1 MKSTEKDI
9 EAKVKAIDT
18 KQYYQLNPY
27 ERLQDDDVETVNH
40 RYDTSNDVT
49 FEQAKSLA
57 EEIREE
63 SEKNTTTRLEP
74 PPDLLV
80 SSNLRRKIWPEVEV
94 GFQNEAFN
102 EDWDM
107 ILDNEVVQNPDET
120 AVDIVVR
127 QQPTNTEPSTFYR
140 NARRMVVHQVQ
151 GVDVKPSCGK
161 CCILQ

>member
-1 MKSTEKDI
+1 
-9 EAKVKAIDT
+9 
-18 KQYYQLNPY
+18 
-27 ERLQDDDVETVNH
+27 
-40 RYDTSNDVT
+40 
-49 FEQAKSLA
+49 
-57 EEIREE
+57 
-63 SEKNTTTRLEP
+63 
-74 PPDLLV
+74 
-80 SSNLRRKIWPEVEV
+80 
-94 GFQNEAFN
+94 
-102 EDWDM
+102 M